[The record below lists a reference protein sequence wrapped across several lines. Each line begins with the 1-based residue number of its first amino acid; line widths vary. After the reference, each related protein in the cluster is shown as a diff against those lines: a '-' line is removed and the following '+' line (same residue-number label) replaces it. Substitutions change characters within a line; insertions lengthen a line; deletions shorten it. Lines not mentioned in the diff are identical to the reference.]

1 MPENKPVLNL
11 YWDTSC
17 ISANNSSLVEE
28 VLDKFEDYCN
38 KINVSPNLT
47 IYHSGSTDTAPLW
60 NLVDGASKNSIKST
74 LEVHNTDVCI
84 IRPIAHLISQINITD
99 NLDAFFVQKM
109 DVNSYVATIDGK
121 INSLREMNPNICI
134 ELITEV
140 DSKNFSIFWELGKKN
155 DGFIFDRWR
164 IFRSSK
170 DPHKISDFQFFSFV
184 RNNYGYANLV
194 SKSNIFI
201 RNETLAPSL
210 KIYDHRVNSESL
222 GVKLLFQNNIS
233 ERYLAY
239 RDYSDII
246 HNNSSLINSF
256 EDCLRDVKFD
266 VTKID
271 SRDEKRVTNHVIREM
286 EKFFHLK

>member
-1 MPENKPVLNL
+1 MSKTMPMLNL

-17 ISANNSSLVEE
+17 TSANNSSLVEE
-28 VLDKFEDYCN
+28 ILDKFEDYCN
-38 KINVSPNLT
+38 KTNVSPNLT
-47 IYHSGSTDTAPLW
+47 IYHSGSTDTTPLW
-60 NLVDGASKNSIKST
+60 NLVDGASKHSIKSN
-74 LEVHNTDVCI
+74 LEVHNTDFCI
-84 IRPIAHLISQINITD
+84 IRPITHLISQINITD

-140 DSKNFSIFWELGKKN
+140 NSKNFSIIWELGKKN
-155 DGFIFDRWR
+155 DDFIFDRWR

-170 DPHKISDFQFFSFV
+170 DPHKISDFQFFSFI
-184 RNNYGYANLV
+184 RNNYGYTNLV

-210 KIYDHRVNSESL
+210 KIYDHKVNSESL

-233 ERYLAY
+233 ERHLAY
-239 RDYSDII
+239 RDYSECI
-246 HNNSSLINSF
+246 HDTSSRISTF
-256 EDCLRDVKFD
+256 EDCLHDIKFD

-271 SRDEKRVTNHVIREM
+271 NRDEKRITSHVIREM
-286 EKFFHLK
+286 EKFFHLR